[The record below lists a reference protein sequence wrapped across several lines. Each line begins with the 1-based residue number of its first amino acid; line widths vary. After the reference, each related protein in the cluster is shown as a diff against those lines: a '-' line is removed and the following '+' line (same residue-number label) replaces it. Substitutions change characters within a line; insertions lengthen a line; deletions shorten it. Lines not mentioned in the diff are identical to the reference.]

1 MYLTARS
8 ELTFEPE
15 HFQAVK
21 PAANALTADNLWQRV
36 ERFNKN
42 DRGLQMKMVS
52 VFQSN
57 VHVVVGTL

>member
-1 MYLTARS
+1 MYLTART

-15 HFQAVK
+15 HFQAVQ
-21 PAANALTADNLWQRV
+21 PEVNAATDDNLQQRV

-52 VFQSN
+52 VPLLS
-57 VHVVVGTL
+57 TLL